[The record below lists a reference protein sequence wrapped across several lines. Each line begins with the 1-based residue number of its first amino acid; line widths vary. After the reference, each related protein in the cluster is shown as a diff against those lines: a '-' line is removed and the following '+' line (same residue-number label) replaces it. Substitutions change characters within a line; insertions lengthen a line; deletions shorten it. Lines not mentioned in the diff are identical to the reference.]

1 MPFAGLGTAA
11 ISGGASILSGLFG
24 GKSAKTAAQQLKD
37 SQTAAIANTNK
48 VTQAGQGGVFAA
60 TGAGQTGVSDATAQ
74 GQRGI
79 DTGVAA
85 ANSTLDQSREQQ
97 LQLLQPYLQSGTNSL
112 SSLQQLAG
120 AGGPLDKTFSFD
132 PSNLQSDPGYAFT
145 LQQGQQ
151 ALQRSAAASG
161 KLFSGG
167 TLKSLAG
174 YTTGTANQYFNDA
187 FNRAQSTF
195 NTNQNTALSRI
206 NTLQGLANL
215 GFSGTTAANTA
226 VGNTLGQSATN
237 LTSGATQKANLGE
250 SGATFN
256 AGLGEAGATTVA
268 DIGLKGNDTIAKALT
283 NQGNAAAAGTE
294 GASNSW
300 LSALKGGTDAITNYL
315 TKRTSTAPTNPAPN
329 IPYGTFTGPQPSYTG
344 LN

>member
-1 MPFAGLGTAA
+1 MPFGGLLTAGIGAGGSL
-11 ISGGASILSGLFG
+11 ISGITG
-24 GKSAKTAAQQLKD
+24 GKAAKTAAQQLKD

-237 LTSGATQKANLGE
+237 LTNAGAQKANLGE
-250 SGATFN
+250 AGATYN
-256 AGLGEAGATTVA
+256 AGLGVAGADQVA
-268 DIGLKGNDTIAKALT
+268 NLGMQGNDQIVKALT
-283 NQGNAAAAGTE
+283 NQGNASAAGTV
-294 GASNSW
+294 ANTNSW
-300 LSALKGGTDAITNYL
+300 LGALKGGTDAITNYL
-315 TKRTSTAPTNPAPN
+315 ARKSGGVSDVPP
-329 IPYGTFTGPQPSYTG
+329 GTQLPG
-344 LN
+344 LGG